1 VARQT
6 VQERQAFPIKT
17 AKGLLLNATGNHS
30 PQHVLA
36 QTRRGRSSEDRPPA
50 PLKGIKRKRPQASDL
65 GLDRGRVCHR
75 LAHG

>member
-36 QTRRGRSSEDRPPA
+36 QDRRRRSSEYRPPA
-50 PLKGIKRKRPQASDL
+50 APKGIKRK
-65 GLDRGRVCHR
+65 
-75 LAHG
+75 